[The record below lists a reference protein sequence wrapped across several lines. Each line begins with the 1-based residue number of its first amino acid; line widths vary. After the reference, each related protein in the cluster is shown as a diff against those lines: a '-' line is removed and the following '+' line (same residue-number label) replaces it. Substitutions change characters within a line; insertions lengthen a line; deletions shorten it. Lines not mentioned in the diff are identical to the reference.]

1 MSRTNFSAL
10 LFSYE
15 KFQDYQTAI
24 RLNDVWLY
32 AQPKNIWALWN
43 MTKIR
48 SLAGNVEQSLDH
60 LYKAKE
66 IGMKYRKSIQ
76 NKSFENL
83 KENPRYTS
91 LLSELITNN

>member
-1 MSRTNFSAL
+1 LIWAKFATSS
-10 LFSYE
+10 FSYE
-15 KFQDYQTAI
+15 KSQDYQTAI
-24 RLNDVWLY
+24 RLNDVCLY
-32 AQPKNIWALWN
+32 AQPKSIWALWN
-43 MTKIR
+43 MAKIQ
-48 SLAGNVEQSLDH
+48 SLAGNVEQSLDY

-66 IGMKYRKSIQ
+66 VGMKYRKSIQ